1 MSVHYDPRDPANVA
15 DPFPILARLRNED
28 PVHHSDILGGW
39 VLTRHGDVRNA
50 LKDAHLSADRITPFL
65 NHLPPGERRSIAGL
79 GAMLQRWVV
88 FMDPPRHTQVRAL
101 MNRAFTSNALAAL
114 EPKINAIVNQ
124 LIDALLEKEGEADF
138 IADFAYPLPATV
150 IAIII
155 GVPPED
161 IDQIKTWSDDLAT
174 FVGSALE
181 TPDKRDRA
189 EASVQAMTA
198 YFRDIIAHRRKHPP
212 EDATIIDN
220 LIAAEE
226 QGAVLDEATLVASCV
241 LLLFAGHETTT
252 NLFGNGLLA
261 MLRSLDQLAQ
271 FQADPAMANSAVEEM
286 LRYDGPIGAMPRVTT
301 ESYTIGDVTLPPG
314 ERVFCMVNAAN
325 RDPTVFHEPDRLDLN
340 RPANRHIVFGF
351 GIHFCIGAPL
361 ARLEGRIGFPALLR
375 RLANIEQTSEA
386 TWNDSMVLRG
396 MQHLPIGFK
405 QNTQGSTRI

>member
-1 MSVHYDPRDPANVA
+1 MSVLYDPRDPANVA
-15 DPFPILARLRNED
+15 DPFPILGRLRDED

-39 VLTRHGDVRNA
+39 VLTRHGDVRDA
-50 LKDAHLSADRITPFL
+50 LKDTQLSADRITPFL
-65 NHLPPGERRSIAGL
+65 NHLPPEERESIANL
-79 GAMLQRWVV
+79 GGMLQRWVV

-114 EPKINAIVNQ
+114 EPKIDAIVNG
-124 LIDALLEKEGEADF
+124 LIDDMLDKDGDADF

-161 IDQIKTWSDDLAT
+161 IDRIKAWSDDLAT

-189 EASVQAMTA
+189 ESSVRAMTA
-198 YFRDIIAHRRKHPP
+198 YFKDIIAYRRKHPP
-212 EDATIIDN
+212 EESTIIDN

-226 QGAVLDEATLVASCV
+226 HGAVLDEATLVASCV

-261 MLRSLDQLAQ
+261 MLRNPDQLTQ
-271 FQADPAMANSAVEEM
+271 FQADPAMTNSAVEEF

-301 ESYTIGDVTLPPG
+301 EPYTIGDVTLPPG

-325 RDPTVFHEPDRLDLN
+325 RDPAVFRDPDRLNLK

-375 RLANIEQTSEA
+375 RLADIEQTGDV

-396 MQHLPIGFK
+396 LQRLPIGFA
-405 QNTQGSTRI
+405 NRL

>member
-1 MSVHYDPRDPANVA
+1 MSVLYDPRDPANVA
-15 DPFPILARLRNED
+15 DPFPVLGRLRDAD

-39 VLTRHGDVRNA
+39 VLTRHGDVRDA
-50 LKDAHLSADRITPFL
+50 LKDSQLSADRITPFL
-65 NHLPPGERRSIAGL
+65 NHLPPEERESIANL
-79 GAMLQRWVV
+79 GGMLQRWVV

-114 EPKINAIVNQ
+114 EPKIDAIVNR
-124 LIDALLEKEGEADF
+124 LIDDMLDKDGDADF

-161 IDQIKTWSDDLAT
+161 IDRIKAWSDDLAT

-189 EASVQAMTA
+189 ESSVRAMTA
-198 YFRDIIAHRRKHPP
+198 YFKDILAHRRKHPP
-212 EDATIIDN
+212 EESTIIDN

-226 QGAVLDEATLVASCV
+226 HGAVLDEATLVASCV

-261 MLRSLDQLAQ
+261 MLRNPDQLTQ
-271 FQADPAMANSAVEEM
+271 FQADPAMTNSAVEEF

-301 ESYTIGDVTLPPG
+301 EPYTIGDVTLPPG

-325 RDPTVFHEPDRLDLN
+325 RDPAVFHDPDRLNLK

-361 ARLEGRIGFPALLR
+361 ARMEGRIGFPALLR
-375 RLANIEQTSEA
+375 RLADIEQTGDVI
-386 TWNDSMVLRG
+386 WNDSMVLRG
-396 MQHLPIGFK
+396 LQRLPIGFA
-405 QNTQGSTRI
+405 NRL